1 MSLTTGGGKCSK
13 APCSFLLWKRTFAV
27 SLRQV
32 LVLAGA
38 DEWYQAFS
46 ETGKGAIQP
55 FSIAKITKNNKAAAE
70 TCVTWSAQPGGLATC
85 HLCQQCPRCG
95 ACNLEWVEEAAC
107 RSSLQSLRKGQGC
120 LLSLESLGM
129 LFASVGRDMWLALLA
144 LIRIGNPWEVLSY
157 KCHAETDTLVPTKK
171 LWTIKS
177 TLSPEL
183 SLTALG
189 ELSLPTRDFSLM

>member
-1 MSLTTGGGKCSK
+1 MQQGPLQLSVMEKK
-13 APCSFLLWKRTFAV
+13 FAV

-38 DEWYQAFS
+38 DEQYQAFS

-55 FSIAKITKNNKAAAE
+55 FSFAKITRNNKAAAE

-95 ACNLEWVEEAAC
+95 ACNLERVEEAAC
-107 RSSLQSLRKGQGC
+107 RSSLQSLRKGQGY

-129 LFASVGRDMWLALLA
+129 LFASVGRDM
-144 LIRIGNPWEVLSY
+144 
-157 KCHAETDTLVPTKK
+157 
-171 LWTIKS
+171 
-177 TLSPEL
+177 
-183 SLTALG
+183 
-189 ELSLPTRDFSLM
+189 